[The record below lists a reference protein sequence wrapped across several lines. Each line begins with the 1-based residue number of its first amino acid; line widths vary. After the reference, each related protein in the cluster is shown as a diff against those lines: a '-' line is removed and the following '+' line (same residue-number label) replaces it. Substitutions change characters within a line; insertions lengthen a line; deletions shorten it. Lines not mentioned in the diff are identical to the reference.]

1 MAHGILENDTMFS
14 VNERPWHGLGTVV
27 ENAPSIKEAI
37 KLAGLD
43 WEISLRNIMT
53 NDGNNISIDN
63 YRAVVKNETNEV
75 LGIVGNQYK
84 PLQNLEAFEF
94 FEPFIDNDMATL
106 ETAGSLFNGKK
117 VFILAKINCG
127 LSDVAQ
133 DDFIENFVLLSNSHD
148 GSQAIR
154 VGFTPIRVV
163 CNNTLSSAI
172 SSDAS
177 KLIRVRHMGNV
188 VSNLEDLRET
198 MDLVNKQFLATV
210 EQYRELTKK
219 DINSNDLRKYI
230 KQCFSWKPLEQMI
243 KEYDE
248 HIEIEETRSKL
259 IKRIEEIFEL
269 EPAHKVWNAYNAV
282 NSYLNHERG
291 KTLESRYN
299 STWFGVNRKCDMN
312 ALKLALRCY

>member
-259 IKRIEEIFEL
+259 INRIEEIFEL

>member
-1 MAHGILENDTMFS
+1 MSAGILENDTMFS
-14 VNERPWHGLGTVV
+14 VKERPWHGLGTVV
-27 ENAPSIKEAI
+27 ENAPNIKEAI

-43 WEISLRNIMT
+43 WTVSIRPLKT
-53 NDGNNISIDN
+53 NDEDQLSITTHN
-63 YRAVVKNETNEV
+63 AVVKDTTKDV
-75 LGIVGNQYK
+75 LGVVGNSYK
-84 PLQNLEAFEF
+84 PLQNSEAFDF

-127 LSDVAQ
+127 LADVAQ

-188 VSNLEDLRET
+188 VANMEELRET
-198 MDLVNKQFLATV
+198 MDLVNKQFLATI

-219 DINSNDLRKYI
+219 DINQTDLRKYV
-230 KQCFSWKPLEQMI
+230 KQCFSWTPIEQMI

-248 HIEIEETRSKL
+248 SIEIEETRSKL
-259 IKRIEEIFEL
+259 IKRVEEIFEL

-299 STWFGVNRKCDMN
+299 STWFGVNKKCDMN
-312 ALKLALRCY
+312 ALKLALHCY

>member
-1 MAHGILENDTMFS
+1 MSAGILENDTMFS
-14 VNERPWHGLGTVV
+14 VKERPWHGLGTVV
-27 ENAPSIKEAI
+27 ENAPTIKEAI

-43 WEISLRNIMT
+43 WTVSIRPLKT
-53 NDGNNISIDN
+53 NDEDQLSVTTHN
-63 YRAVVKNETNEV
+63 AVVKDTTKDV
-75 LGIVGNQYK
+75 LGIVGNSYK
-84 PLQNLEAFEF
+84 PLQNSEAFDF
-94 FEPFIDNDMATL
+94 FEPFIDNDMASL

-127 LSDVAQ
+127 LADVAQ

-172 SSDAS
+172 SSNAS
-177 KLIRVRHMGNV
+177 KLIRVKHMGNV
-188 VSNLEDLRET
+188 VANMEELRET
-198 MDLVNKQFLATV
+198 MDLVNKQFLATI

-219 DINSNDLRKYI
+219 DINQADLRKYV
-230 KQCFSWKPLEQMI
+230 KQCFSWKPIEQMI
-243 KEYDE
+243 KDYDE
-248 HIEIEETRSKL
+248 SIEIEETRSKL
-259 IKRIEEIFEL
+259 IKRVEEIFEL

-299 STWFGVNRKCDMN
+299 STWFGVNKKCDMN
-312 ALKLALRCY
+312 ALKLALHCY

>member
-14 VNERPWHGLGTVV
+14 VKERPWHGLGTVV

-43 WEISLRNIMT
+43 WNVQLRPLCT
-53 NDGNNISIDN
+53 NENESIAITSHQ
-63 YRAVVKNETNEV
+63 AVVKEGTTNV

-84 PLQNLEAFEF
+84 PLQNSEAFEF

-127 LSDVAQ
+127 FSDVAQ

-259 IKRIEEIFEL
+259 INRIEEIFEL

-299 STWFGVNRKCDMN
+299 STWFGVNKKCDMN

>member
-14 VNERPWHGLGTVV
+14 VKERPWHGLGTVV

-43 WEISLRNIMT
+43 WNVELRPLCT
-53 NDGNNISIDN
+53 NENESIAITSHQ
-63 YRAVVKNETNEV
+63 AVVKEGTTSV

-84 PLQNLEAFEF
+84 PLQNSEAFEF

-127 LSDVAQ
+127 FSDVAQ

-259 IKRIEEIFEL
+259 INRIEEIFEL

-299 STWFGVNRKCDMN
+299 STWFGVNKKCDMN

>member
-1 MAHGILENDTMFS
+1 MSAGILENDTMFS
-14 VNERPWHGLGTVV
+14 VKERPWHGLGTVV
-27 ENAPSIKEAI
+27 ENAPNIKEAI

-43 WEISLRNIMT
+43 WTVSIRPLKT
-53 NDGNNISIDN
+53 NDEDQLSVTTHN
-63 YRAVVKNETNEV
+63 AVVKDTTKDV
-75 LGIVGNQYK
+75 LGIVGNSYK
-84 PLQNLEAFEF
+84 PLQNSEAFDF

-127 LSDVAQ
+127 LADVAQ

-172 SSDAS
+172 SSNAS

-188 VSNLEDLRET
+188 VANMEELRET
-198 MDLVNKQFLATV
+198 MDLVNKQFLATI

-219 DINSNDLRKYI
+219 DINQTDLRKYV
-230 KQCFSWKPLEQMI
+230 KQCFSWKPIEQMI
-243 KEYDE
+243 KDYDE
-248 HIEIEETRSKL
+248 SIEIEETRSKL
-259 IKRIEEIFEL
+259 IKRVEEIFEL

-299 STWFGVNRKCDMN
+299 STWFGVNKKCDMN
-312 ALKLALRCY
+312 ALKLALHCY

>member
-14 VNERPWHGLGTVV
+14 VKERPWHGLGTVV

-43 WEISLRNIMT
+43 WNVELRPLCT
-53 NDGNNISIDN
+53 NENESIAITSHQ
-63 YRAVVKNETNEV
+63 AVVKEDTTSV

-84 PLQNLEAFEF
+84 PLQNSEAFEF

-127 LSDVAQ
+127 FSDVAQ

-259 IKRIEEIFEL
+259 INRIEEIFEL

-299 STWFGVNRKCDMN
+299 STWFGVNKKCDMN

>member
-1 MAHGILENDTMFS
+1 MSAGILENDTMFS
-14 VNERPWHGLGTVV
+14 VKERPWHGLGTVV
-27 ENAPSIKEAI
+27 ENAPTIKEAI

-43 WEISLRNIMT
+43 WTVSIRPLKT
-53 NDGNNISIDN
+53 NDEDQLSVISHN
-63 YRAVVKNETNEV
+63 AVVKDTTKDV
-75 LGIVGNQYK
+75 LGVVGNSYK
-84 PLQNLEAFEF
+84 PLQNSEAFDF

-127 LSDVAQ
+127 LADVAQ

-172 SSDAS
+172 SSNAS
-177 KLIRVRHMGNV
+177 KLIRVKHMGNV
-188 VSNLEDLRET
+188 VANMEELRET
-198 MDLVNKQFLATV
+198 MDLVNKQFLATI

-219 DINSNDLRKYI
+219 DINQVDLRKYV
-230 KQCFSWKPLEQMI
+230 KQCFSWKPIEQMI
-243 KEYDE
+243 KDYDE
-248 HIEIEETRSKL
+248 SIEIEETRSKL
-259 IKRIEEIFEL
+259 IKRVEEIFEL

-299 STWFGVNRKCDMN
+299 STWFGVNKKCDMN
-312 ALKLALRCY
+312 ALKLALHCY

>member
-14 VNERPWHGLGTVV
+14 VKKRPWHGLGTVV

-43 WEISLRNIMT
+43 WNVKLKPLCT
-53 NDGNNISIDN
+53 NENEPIAITSHQ
-63 YRAVVKNETNEV
+63 AVVKEGTTSV

-84 PLQNLEAFEF
+84 PLQNSEAFEF

-127 LSDVAQ
+127 FSDVAQ

-259 IKRIEEIFEL
+259 INRIEEIFEL

-299 STWFGVNRKCDMN
+299 STWFGVNKKCDMN

>member
-14 VNERPWHGLGTVV
+14 VKERPWHGLGTVV

-127 LSDVAQ
+127 FSDVAQ

-177 KLIRVRHMGNV
+177 KLIRVRYMGNV

-259 IKRIEEIFEL
+259 INRIEEIFEL
-269 EPAHKVWNAYNAV
+269 EPAHKVWNAYNAI

-299 STWFGVNRKCDMN
+299 STWFGVNKKCDMN